1 MLSTWRSA
9 PPDVSAFVT
18 PDVGTNYISSGGGGA
33 FLYPVYPLPVVAFGQ
48 GRADNAFHYLHAEV
62 RETRITFHA
71 IRYDGIEID
80 TYTVAPRPA
89 FSDDPTVSPVVMTPG
104 PTAGA
109 TVLILGR
116 ALAAEETF
124 ACTPVPPTEMG
135 GTTVTVNGNPIQ
147 LLYVS
152 DSQIYAQLPF
162 SVDGNV
168 TIRVTTANGSS
179 EMSF

>member
-1 MLSTWRSA
+1 
-9 PPDVSAFVT
+9 VT
-18 PDVGTNYISSGGGGA
+18 VQAS
-33 FLYPVYPLPVVAFGQ
+33 
-48 GRADNAFHYLHAEV
+48 
-62 RETRITFHA
+62 
-71 IRYDGIEID
+71 RYHGIEID
-80 TYTVAPRPA
+80 TYTVARRPA

-116 ALAAEETF
+116 ALAAEEIF

-152 DSQIYAQLPF
+152 GSQIYAQLPF